1 MDTHRAPEDELGLP
15 RLHPEL
21 LVVQLVV
28 VRAERL
34 AVQFER
40 QQLQLLAMQ
49 QQRRQAG
56 AALGLR
62 RSFSS
67 ACTRLWSSN
76 SSNFRWVSSIR

>member
-40 QQLQLLAMQ
+40 QQLQLLAM
-49 QQRRQAG
+49 
-56 AALGLR
+56 
-62 RSFSS
+62 
-67 ACTRLWSSN
+67 
-76 SSNFRWVSSIR
+76 